1 MSYNIV
7 YYGNETLRQVAEE
20 VSNIDQDVID
30 LIDVMFNI
38 MYKERGIGL
47 AAPQVDVSRRILGI
61 DLESYKGPVMALV
74 NPQIIETS
82 GDLVAYEEG
91 CLSVP
96 GIMRDIDRPDKILV
110 KGITPDEKEVEFE
123 ADGLLARVLQHEI
136 DHLNGT
142 LFIDH
147 LESFERNE
155 LRKNLKKIKKM
166 NKAS

>member
-1 MSYNIV
+1 MSYHIV
-7 YYGNETLRQVAEE
+7 FYGNETLRQVAEE
-20 VSNIDQDVID
+20 VANINQDVID

-38 MYKERGIGL
+38 MHKERGIGL
-47 AAPQVDVSRRILGI
+47 AAPQIDVSQRILGI
-61 DLESYKGPVMALV
+61 DLESYKGPVLALV